1 MKSLV
6 IDKNLPLKRR
16 QELLSG
22 SLVLRNAQPMDGSVR
37 TENVQ
42 LNLSVKAHLRL
53 GVVLAQQ
60 LAQF

>member
-6 IDKNLPLKRR
+6 IDKNLSLKRR
-16 QELLSG
+16 LELLSG
-22 SLVLRNAQPMDGSVR
+22 SLVLRTAQPMDGSVR

-42 LNLSVKAHLRL
+42 LNLSVKAHLGL

>member
-37 TENVQ
+37 TEHFQ
-42 LNLSVKAHLRL
+42 LNLTVKAQFGLD
-53 GVVLAQQ
+53 VVLAQQ